1 MLKNLLGPG
10 FMLNDKPSFSN
21 HVSEGIRHE
30 MLECGGGVGHAEEH
44 DSWFIESTMG
54 DEDSFPLVTFLDM
67 DIVVLPLHIKLSKDL
82 CVF

>member
-1 MLKNLLGPG
+1 MW
-10 FMLNDKPSFSN
+10 
-21 HVSEGIRHE
+21 
-30 MLECGGGVGHAEEH
+30 GGGVGHAEEH

-67 DIVVLPLHIKLSKDL
+67 DIVVLPSHIKLSKNL